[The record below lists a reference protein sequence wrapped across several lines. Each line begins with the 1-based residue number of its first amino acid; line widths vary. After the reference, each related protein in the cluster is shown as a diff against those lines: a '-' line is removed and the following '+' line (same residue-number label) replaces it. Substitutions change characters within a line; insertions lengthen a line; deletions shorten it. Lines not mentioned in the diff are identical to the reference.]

1 MPGFTLR
8 QLELFAALPNY
19 STLSAAAADLHIS
32 ESALSHAVTELEKVV
47 GEQLCV
53 RRKARGLQLTPAG
66 QFFADRARALLAD
79 ADELISALA
88 AERGELTGPVKLGCY
103 TGFSST
109 VLPPVLD
116 GFARAHPRVEI
127 GVSIGT
133 DDELLPALFSGR
145 LDVAIVYDMFLPDGL
160 ARKTVYD
167 TEVLAV
173 LPADHPRANQRSLD
187 LADLISDPF
196 IMLDTA
202 PSAANTR
209 KIFTERGLEPNLLVS
224 VPNLE
229 LVRVLV
235 GRGLGY
241 SLLMWRPNYA
251 TTTLEGREVVMLP
264 LRPQAGATSVVA
276 VWPQHT
282 TLSRRAV
289 ALLDHLS
296 ASLAQADL
304 HADSPSNP

>member
-1 MPGFTLR
+1 MSGFTLR

-66 QFFADRARALLAD
+66 QFFAERARALLTD
-79 ADELISALA
+79 ADELISELA
-88 AERGELTGPVKLGCY
+88 AQRGELTGPVKLGCY

-127 GVSIGT
+127 GISIGT
-133 DDELLPALFSGR
+133 DDELLPALSAGL

-160 ARKTVYD
+160 VRKTVYD

-173 LPADHPRANQRSLD
+173 LPAQHRLAAQRSLD
-187 LADLISDPF
+187 LADLVADPF

-209 KIFTERGLEPNLLVS
+209 RIFTERGVEPNLRSACPTSNRRESWSDVDS
-224 VPNLE
+224 VT
-229 LVRVLV
+229 
-235 GRGLGY
+235 
-241 SLLMWRPNYA
+241 A
-251 TTTLEGREVVMLP
+251 C
-264 LRPQAGATSVVA
+264 
-276 VWPQHT
+276 
-282 TLSRRAV
+282 
-289 ALLDHLS
+289 
-296 ASLAQADL
+296 
-304 HADSPSNP
+304 